1 MRKFLVA
8 VCLFFLVVLS
18 GSSAFGAFPEKPVT
32 LVVPWSAG
40 GVTDTVARAFAPVF
54 EKYLGQPVIVLNKP
68 GASGAIGTE
77 FVYSRPADGYT
88 VLFSAE
94 TPGSFRVMGISEL
107 SFNDFDPLIMM
118 VYDTKLITVSAKS
131 PYKKIEDLIEDIKA
145 RPGKVRMS
153 YSGPG
158 ASGHIQG
165 LLLKKVGLDVALI
178 PFGGGNEAM
187 LALLGGQ
194 VEFTSSNTAP
204 TLGYIASGDVRVL
217 AVWSDKPVDAFP
229 GVPPI
234 TDVLP
239 ELKRYFPLEFSNC
252 LLVKKGTP
260 EDVKEVLLKAAKAAV
275 SDPQW
280 IDFVKK
286 VHYVTMHH
294 LEGGAVLDYWRHW
307 ESVVSWLLY
316 EAGVAKH
323 SPEKFGIPKP

>member
-1 MRKFLVA
+1 MRLVLAIFLA
-8 VCLFFLVVLS
+8 LILS
-18 GSSAFGAFPEKPVT
+18 IPAFGAFPEKPIT
-32 LVVPWSAG
+32 LVVPWSPG

-54 EKYLGQPVIVLNKP
+54 EKYLGQPVVILNKP

-94 TPGSFRVMGISEL
+94 TPGSFRVMGISKL
-107 SFNDFDPLIMM
+107 SFDDFDPIIMM
-118 VYDTKLITVSAKS
+118 VYDTKVIAVSSKS
-131 PYKKIEDLIEDIKA
+131 PYQRMEDLIADIKA

-165 LLLKKVGLDVALI
+165 LLLRKVGLDIALI

-194 VEFTSSNTAP
+194 VEFTSPNTAP
-204 TLGYIASGDVRVL
+204 ALGYVESKDIRVL

-234 TDVLP
+234 TEVVP
-239 ELKRYFPLEFSNC
+239 ELKRYFPLTFPNC

-260 EDVKEVLLKAAKAAV
+260 EDVKQVLLKAAKSAV

-280 IDFVKK
+280 LEFVNK

-294 LEGGAVLDYWRHW
+294 LEGKAVLDYWKHW
-307 ESVVSWLLY
+307 ESVVSWLLF

-323 SPEKFGIPKP
+323 SPEEFGIPKP

>member
-1 MRKFLVA
+1 MKKVLV
-8 VCLFFLVVLS
+8 FFLILLFS
-18 GSSAFGAFPEKPVT
+18 TPAFGAFPEKPIT

-54 EKYLGQPVIVLNKP
+54 EKHLGQPVVVLNKP
-68 GASGAIGTE
+68 GASGGVGTE
-77 FVYSRPADGYT
+77 FAYSKPADGYT

-94 TPGSFRVMGISEL
+94 TPGSFRVMGISKL
-107 SFNDFDPLIMM
+107 SFEDFDPLIMM
-118 VYDTKLITVSAKS
+118 VYDTKVIAVSSKS
-131 PYKKIEDLIEDIKA
+131 PYNKIEDLIADIKA

-165 LLLKKVGLDVALI
+165 LLLRKVGLDVALI

-187 LALLGGQ
+187 LAVLGGQ
-194 VEFTSSNTAP
+194 VEFTSPNTAP
-204 TLGYIASGDVRVL
+204 ALGYVASGDMRVL
-217 AVWSDKPVDAFP
+217 AVWSDRPVEAFP

-234 TDVLP
+234 TDVIP
-239 ELKRYFPLEFSNC
+239 ELKKYFPLEFPNC

-260 EDVKEVLLKAAKAAV
+260 EEVKQVLLKAAKAAV
-275 SDPQW
+275 NDPQW
-280 IDFVKK
+280 LEFVKK

-294 LEGGAVLDYWRHW
+294 LEGKAVLDYWKHW

-323 SPEKFGIPKP
+323 SPEEFGIPKP